1 MTDRLLKIAEVKA
14 IVGMGH
20 TWLYEQIKAG
30 SFPAPVK
37 LSEKASRWRA
47 SEVNDWIAALD
58 RAA

>member
-1 MTDRLLKIAEVKA
+1 MTDRLLKLAEVKE

-30 SFPAPVK
+30 AFPAPVK
-37 LSEKASRWRA
+37 LSEKASRWRE